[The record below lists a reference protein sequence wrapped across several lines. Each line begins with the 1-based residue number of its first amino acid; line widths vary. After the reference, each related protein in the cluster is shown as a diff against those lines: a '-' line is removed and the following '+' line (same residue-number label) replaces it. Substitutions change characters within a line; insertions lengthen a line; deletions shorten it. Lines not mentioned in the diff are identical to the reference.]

1 MNREIDDDYIRS
13 IQEGLERILEQ
24 IMKGETGE

>member
-24 IMKGETGE
+24 IMKEGDED

>member
-24 IMKGETGE
+24 IMKEGDKN

>member
-13 IQEGLERILEQ
+13 IQEGLERTLEQ
-24 IMKGETGE
+24 IMKEGDKN